1 MKNKTVALSALCLGA
16 LLAFASPL
24 TMAADLK
31 SQPGQ
36 MVKVLKTLQTKG
48 YSIVKNVKFD
58 NEKGDF
64 KATVLNAEGKAIE
77 VTVNPQSGQLI
88 KPKEDTAGWTAAQIA
103 KKVEEAGYKNIY
115 EINTEMFG
123 NEYHVKVLDTKNETV
138 SIKVDFETGKITK
151 IAG

>member
-24 TMAADLK
+24 TLAAELK

-36 MVKVLKTLQTKG
+36 MFKVLKTLQSKG
-48 YSIVKNVKFD
+48 YIIVKNVKFD

-64 KATVLNAEGKAIE
+64 KANVLNAEGKTIE
-77 VTVNPQSGQLI
+77 ITVNPQTGQMV
-88 KPKEDTAGWTAAQIA
+88 KPKEDITGWTAVQIA

-115 EINTEMFG
+115 EIDTEMFG
-123 NEYHVKVLDTKNETV
+123 HEYHVKVLDAKNETV
-138 SIKVDFETGKITK
+138 SIKVDVETGKITK
-151 IAG
+151 ISG